1 MNILKK
7 VRAGRLFLLKYLI
20 FKTFFLKKQW
30 SPSPSPKKSSF
41 EFRLETL
48 HRESFQ
54 QE

>member
-7 VRAGRLFLLKYLI
+7 VRARRLFLLKYLI
-20 FKTFFLKKQW
+20 FTTFFIKNPW
-30 SPSPSPKKSSF
+30 SPSGSPKKSSF